1 MTAAEFKLTLR
12 AELFNQQN
20 NYFRVQAFSSAA
32 HKRTWR
38 ICHNQQLLKKL
49 VRRFSPVYPRIPT
62 TRVYNNNPSYYEKGT
77 SFGLSENTDEK
88 EKEKKRKTIAKL
100 LALLTNSIVKLFGLK
115 TLAVTKLSALH
126 AKAINFYW
134 KFRNP
139 KIMTAL
145 LDSWKQK

>member
-1 MTAAEFKLTLR
+1 MSQSTIT
-12 AELFNQQN
+12 
-20 NYFRVQAFSSAA
+20 
-32 HKRTWR
+32 
-38 ICHNQQLLKKL
+38 KKL

-100 LALLTNSIVKLFGLK
+100 LALLANSIVKLFGLK

-126 AKAINFYW
+126 AKAINFY
-134 KFRNP
+134 
-139 KIMTAL
+139 
-145 LDSWKQK
+145 